1 MKPSQTKKRAMSA
14 ETFNMLMFAV
24 ILILAILVTVA
35 IHAIVGFTQE
45 DKEGN
50 GQANTNQ
57 AGQQK
62 TVTYHLNNP
71 YTGVLSLCSPSSPWT
86 EAQVDSVA
94 STLIPLK
101 PFASYE
107 KPPYL
112 LAKDT
117 LRAQAEAVMALG
129 DLCQALL
136 DTGITAIPVVTEAY
150 LPYSEAKE
158 GAGTSPFH
166 TGYAL
171 TLSLRVTLT
180 GAEETLPLTNQHPLV
195 ASATLW
201 LCGHAHTFGF
211 VAPDPNAPGTL
222 LYVSPP
228 HATAM
233 RNLGLTPT
241 AYLPFVSSYSLAS
254 PLIVGE
260 APMWRIFHL
269 PATHGVATLT
279 LPHTTAYYVTGDGG
293 GGFVVTIPA

>member
-35 IHAIVGFTQE
+35 IHAIVGFAQE
-45 DKEGN
+45 DEEGN

-101 PFASYE
+101 SFAAYE
-107 KPPYL
+107 KTPYL

-180 GAEETLPLTNQHPLV
+180 GAEETLPLTSQHPLV

-211 VAPDPNAPGTL
+211 VAPDPHRLPPLCVL
-222 LYVSPP
+222 LFPCFPTDCRRDAYV
-228 HATAM
+228 
-233 RNLGLTPT
+233 
-241 AYLPFVSSYSLAS
+241 AYLLSPCHPRGGNPDPAPYHRLLCDRRWGRRFCGDNPCLTRCIFPSSVIQFY
-254 PLIVGE
+254 
-260 APMWRIFHL
+260 
-269 PATHGVATLT
+269 
-279 LPHTTAYYVTGDGG
+279 
-293 GGFVVTIPA
+293 